1 MILVVFLG
9 LLALLVLL
17 AVLMGVPFQYN
28 ARSLLVR
35 KVTTLATALGI
46 ALVVFVFAGAL
57 MLGDMSRVLAAAG
70 RPDTVIILRKGSDAE
85 LSSAIGNDYLGLFRG
100 PAQVSQAGGVIGE
113 IVVVVIADH
122 IDGSGSSNVLVRG
135 TPAEGIAFR
144 PEIKIISGRAPKPG
158 TNEVMVGSGIAGRFK
173 GLAIGGSLELRRNRP
188 LSVVGVFSAEGGS
201 YESEVWGDLD
211 YVRNALGREA
221 VVSSARVRL
230 RSPADLDAYRQTIE
244 TDKRFSMKVM
254 REQDYY
260 EKQSQAISGFLKWF
274 GIIAAVLFSFA
285 AMLGAAI
292 TMNGAVAHRTRE
304 IGTLRAL
311 GFSRRSIL
319 IAFLIE
325 AIVLATVGGVIGS
338 ALVLLLSFAK
348 FPIIN
353 FQTFSEIVLSFHAT
367 PKVFAASLIFSGI
380 MGLIGGLFP
389 AIRASRVSP
398 IEAMRG

>member
-1 MILVVFLG
+1 MTLVVFVV
-9 LLALLVLL
+9 LVVLV
-17 AVLMGVPFQYN
+17 AVLAMAIGVPIQYN

-35 KVTTLATALGI
+35 KATTLATALGI

-57 MLGDMSRVLAAAG
+57 MLGDVSRVLAAAG

-85 LSSAIGNDYLGLFRG
+85 LSSGINNDFVGLFRG

-113 IVVVVIADH
+113 IVVVVVVDH
-122 IDGSGSSNVLVRG
+122 SDSSGSSNVLVRG
-135 TPAEGIAFR
+135 TPPEGIAFR
-144 PEIKIISGRAPKPG
+144 PEVKIVRGRAPRPG
-158 TNEVMVGSGIAGRFK
+158 TNEVIVGAGIAGRFK
-173 GLAIGGSLELRRNRP
+173 GLEIGESIELRRNRP
-188 LSVVGVFSAEGGS
+188 LSVVGVFSADGGT

-211 YVRNALGREA
+211 YVRNALGRQA

-230 RSPADLDAYRQTIE
+230 TSPSEFDAYRQAIE
-244 TDKRFSMKVM
+244 TDKRFSAKVM
-254 REQDYY
+254 RESDYN

-274 GIIAAVLFSFA
+274 GIIAAILFSFA

-319 IAFLIE
+319 AAFLIE
-325 AIVLATVGGVIGS
+325 AIVLATAGGVIGS
-338 ALVLLLSFAK
+338 LLVLLLSFAK

-367 PKVFAASLIFSGI
+367 PRVFAASLIFSGV
-380 MGLIGGLFP
+380 MGLIGGLVP
-389 AIRASRVSP
+389 AIRAARVSP
-398 IEAMRG
+398 VEAMRG